1 MQDQSEIF
9 NELNS
14 DGITNLLT
22 TEQPKMKIVRRMSTF
37 DSENLKLDLLSQRS
51 NNSEDK
57 SSKQL
62 MRDEVMA
69 IIQDE
74 ENSIENVTIV
84 HADEIHSDQSKQD
97 QSLLPRLEIE
107 EDLGI
112 GDNLHMK
119 LPDKSDEVDMHFN
132 NIISTLD

>member
-9 NELNS
+9 NDLNS
-14 DGITNLLT
+14 DGIKNLLT

-51 NNSEDK
+51 NNSD
-57 SSKQL
+57 SKQL

-74 ENSIENVTIV
+74 ENSLENVTIV
-84 HADEIHSDQSKQD
+84 HADEIHSDQSKQV